1 MDETP
6 GVSRRRLLA
15 LLGAGT
21 AGLAGCATPFDTDD
35 GTPQATDA
43 TATTGRPYEADQSP
57 TLPDP
62 GGFVVENFDA
72 SEQFLTV
79 VVTRDEREVFVDS
92 RSVPAGGRF
101 TATDLLGDPGDYR
114 VVVETAAGVRRTYE
128 WTVTAHLPH
137 LWIGLT
143 PDPVFRRPFQCLR
156 DCRPLASVG
165 TAPPAAFERDD
176 DRPTAVWLD
185 NRQASERSVRLRIAD
200 GDEDLFVA
208 DYTLPREA
216 RAVVPVSRRRR
227 TYRVTLE
234 TADTTLTERWQP
246 RLRRRLYAAVDGGPQ
261 FRCGLV
267 PHDLV
272 VSNETDATRTTTVAV
287 TADGANLLDR
297 EFTLGPETSTRLRS
311 AVDPR
316 GPLSFLVTTDDGR
329 RERYD
334 WGFCAPRGP
343 ISVTVG
349 EAGISVAVT
358 PAGS

>member
-21 AGLAGCATPFDTDD
+21 AGLAGCAGPFDTDD
-35 GTPQATDA
+35 GTPRATDA

-62 GGFVVENFDA
+62 GGFVVRNF
-72 SEQFLTV
+72 ETTERFLTV
-79 VVTRDEREVFVDS
+79 VVTDDERELFVDS

-101 TATDLLGDPGDYR
+101 AVTDLLGEPGDYR
-114 VVVETAAGVRRTYE
+114 VVVETAAGVRATYDWSVSE
-128 WTVTAHLPH
+128 TLPH

-143 PDPVFRRPFQCLR
+143 PTPVFRRPFRCLR
-156 DCRPLASVG
+156 DCGPLASVR
-165 TAPPAAFERDD
+165 TAAPTTVERDD
-176 DRPTAVWLD
+176 DRHPTLWLD
-185 NRQASERSVRLRIAD
+185 NPSGSEQPVRLRVAA
-200 GDEDLFVA
+200 GDEELFLA

-227 TYRVTLE
+227 SYRVTLE
-234 TADTTLTERWQP
+234 TADATVTEHWQP
-246 RLRRRLYAAVDGGPQ
+246 RLRRRLYAAVGGTPQ

-272 VSNETDATRTTTVAV
+272 VSNETDATRTTTVVV
-287 TADGANLLDR
+287 TANGTDLFDR
-297 EFTLGPETSTRLRS
+297 AVSLAPGTARRIRS

-316 GPLSFLVTTDDGR
+316 GPLSFLVTTDDGW
-329 RERYD
+329 REQYD
-334 WGFCAPRGP
+334 WGFCAPSGP
-343 ISVTVG
+343 LSVTVD
-349 EAGISVAVT
+349 EAGISVTVT
-358 PAGS
+358 PTRS

>member
-43 TATTGRPYEADQSP
+43 PGTTGRPYEADQSP

-79 VVTRDEREVFVDS
+79 VVTQNDREVFVDS
-92 RSVPAGGRF
+92 QSVPAGGRF
-101 TATDLLGDPGDYR
+101 AVTDLLGAPGDYR
-114 VVVETAAGVRRTYE
+114 VVVETAAGVRRTYD
-128 WTVTAHLPH
+128 WSVTEQLPH
-137 LWIGLT
+137 LWVGLT
-143 PDPVFRRPFQCLR
+143 PTPVFRRPFRCLR
-156 DCRPLASVG
+156 DCRPLASVR
-165 TAPPAAFERDD
+165 TAPPASFESDD
-176 DRPTAVWLD
+176 DRAPAVWLD
-185 NRQASERSVRLRIAD
+185 NRRPSEQSVRLGVAD
-200 GDEDLFVA
+200 GDEELFAA
-208 DYTLPREA
+208 DYTLPRET

-234 TADTTLTERWQP
+234 TADATVTERWQP
-246 RLRRRLYAAVDGGPQ
+246 RLRRRLYAAVGETPQ

-272 VSNETDATRTTTVAV
+272 VSNETDATRTTTVTV
-287 TADGANLLDR
+287 TAEGVGLLDR
-297 EFTLGPETSTRLRS
+297 AVTLAPGASTRLRS

-329 RERYD
+329 REQYD
-334 WGFCAPRGP
+334 WDFCAPRGP

-349 EAGISVAVT
+349 EAGISVTVT

>member
-1 MDETP
+1 
-6 GVSRRRLLA
+6 
-15 LLGAGT
+15 
-21 AGLAGCATPFDTDD
+21 
-35 GTPQATDA
+35 
-43 TATTGRPYEADQSP
+43 
-57 TLPDP
+57 
-62 GGFVVENFDA
+62 
-72 SEQFLTV
+72 
-79 VVTRDEREVFVDS
+79 
-92 RSVPAGGRF
+92 
-101 TATDLLGDPGDYR
+101 
-114 VVVETAAGVRRTYE
+114 
-128 WTVTAHLPH
+128 
-137 LWIGLT
+137 
-143 PDPVFRRPFQCLR
+143 
-156 DCRPLASVG
+156 
-165 TAPPAAFERDD
+165 
-176 DRPTAVWLD
+176 
-185 NRQASERSVRLRIAD
+185 VRLRIAD
-200 GDEDLFVA
+200 GDEELFAA

-234 TADTTLTERWQP
+234 TADATVTERWQP

-272 VSNETDATRTTTVAV
+272 VSNQTDATRTTTVAV
-287 TADGANLLDR
+287 TADGADLLDR
-297 EFTLGPETSTRLRS
+297 EFTLGPGTSTRLRS